1 MPDPLHTRTMRNLI
15 TDVPGVYFGQAD
27 NHAIA
32 SGVSV
37 VLFEH
42 PAIASISVMGGA
54 PGTRDTALLEPE
66 MTVERIDAI
75 ALSGGSAFGLDAAG
89 GVMAGL
95 AQKGRGFQVG
105 TIRVP
110 IVPQAIIFDLLNGG
124 DKSFANGQTTSYHP
138 YFDMGLRA
146 TQRAGK
152 DMQLGSH
159 GAGMGATLADLKGGL
174 GSASARLSNGFT
186 IGAVVVVNAVGQVT
200 MGQSRHFWAAPYE
213 QDKEFGGHGLPA
225 SVTPAMLVPL
235 IKGHVPAEQL
245 VGQNTT
251 IAAIVTDAPL
261 TKAQCKR
268 LAHAAQD
275 GLGRAIRPA
284 HSPMD
289 GDTVFAAST
298 AKAGETPLDP
308 AGLADLCNTAADVL
322 ARATARGV
330 YLARAL
336 PFGDALTDYRSRF
349 GP

>member
-1 MPDPLHTRTMRNLI
+1 MRNLI
-15 TDVPGVYFGQAD
+15 TDVPGVYFGQSD

-37 VLFEH
+37 VLFEN
-42 PAIASISVMGGA
+42 PAIASISILGGA

-66 MTVERIDAI
+66 MTVGHIDAI

-105 TIRVP
+105 SVRVP

-124 DKSFANGQTTSYHP
+124 DKSFADGQTTSFHP

-146 TQRAGK
+146 TKRAGK

-159 GAGMGATLADLKGGL
+159 GAGLGATLADLKGGL

-186 IGAVVVVNAVGQVT
+186 VGAVVVVNAVGQVT
-200 MGQSRHFWAAPYE
+200 MGQSKHFWAAPYE
-213 QDKEFGGHGLPA
+213 RDKEFGGHGLPA
-225 SVTPAMLVPL
+225 SVTPAMLVPRY
-235 IKGHVPAEQL
+235 KSREPADEAI
-245 VGQNTT
+245 GQNTT
-251 IAAIVTDAPL
+251 IAVIATDAPL

-275 GLGRAIRPA
+275 GLARAIRPV
-284 HSPMD
+284 HTPMD
-289 GDTVFAAST
+289 GDIVFAAST
-298 AKAGETPLDP
+298 APPEETPLDP
-308 AGLADLCNTAADVL
+308 AALADLCSSAADVL
-322 ARATARGV
+322 ARAIARGV
-330 YLARAL
+330 YLAHAL
-336 PFGDALTDYRSRF
+336 PFGDATTDYRSRF

>member
-1 MPDPLHTRTMRNLI
+1 MRNLI

-37 VLFEH
+37 VLFEN
-42 PAIASISVMGGA
+42 PAIASVSIMGGA
-54 PGTRDTALLEPE
+54 PGTRDTALLDPE

-105 TIRVP
+105 AIRVP

-124 DKSFANGQTTSYHP
+124 DKSFASGQITSFHP

-159 GAGMGATLADLKGGL
+159 GAGLGATLADLKGGL
-174 GSASARLSNGFT
+174 GSTSARLSNGYT
-186 IGAVVVVNAVGQVT
+186 VGAVAVVNAVGQVT

-213 QDKEFGGHGLPA
+213 QNKEFGGHGLPA
-225 SVTPAMLVPL
+225 SVTPAMLVPHM
-235 IKGHVPAEQL
+235 KGHAKGPLPEDGFI
-245 VGQNTT
+245 GQNTT
-251 IAAIVTDAPL
+251 IAVIATDAPL

-289 GDTVFAAST
+289 GDSVFAAST
-298 AKAGETPLDP
+298 AKPNETPLDP
-308 AGLADLCNTAADVL
+308 AALAELCNLAADVL
-322 ARATARGV
+322 ARAIARGV

-336 PFGDALTDYRSRF
+336 PFGEALTDYHSRF

>member
-1 MPDPLHTRTMRNLI
+1 MRNLI

-37 VLFEH
+37 VLFET
-42 PAIASISVMGGA
+42 PAIASISIMGGA

-105 TIRVP
+105 AVRVP

-124 DKSFANGQTTSYHP
+124 DKSFANGQTTSFHP

-146 TQRAGK
+146 TKRAGK

-159 GAGMGATLADLKGGL
+159 GAGIGATLADLKGGI
-174 GSASARLSNGFT
+174 GSTSARLPNGFT
-186 IGAVVVVNAVGQVT
+186 VGAVVVVNAVGQVT

-213 QDKEFGGHGLPA
+213 QGKEFGGHGMPA
-225 SVTPAMLVPL
+225 SIAPAMLVPQF
-235 IKGHVPAEQL
+235 KGREPTDRFI
-245 VGQNTT
+245 GQNTT
-251 IAAIVTDAPL
+251 IAAIATDAPL

-289 GDTVFAAST
+289 GDIVFAAST
-298 AKAGETPLDP
+298 AKPDEAPLD
-308 AGLADLCNTAADVL
+308 AASLADLCSSAADVL
-322 ARATARGV
+322 ARAIARGV

-336 PFGDALTDYRSRF
+336 PFGHALTDYHSRF